1 MLNNSDFMKEENNK
15 LAIYQSSTGA
25 IELKADSDAETIW
38 ATQKEIASIFGIDRT
53 VVVKHITNIFKDKEL
68 EEKVVCANFAHT
80 TVHGAIPGKTQ
91 TREQK
96 FYNLDIILSIGYRTS
111 SSKAIQFRKWATQT
125 LKQHIT
131 QGYTINP
138 NRIKQNHKA
147 FLQALE
153 DVKLLANNNIKVDD
167 ALELIKT
174 FSYTWFS
181 LQSYDEQ
188 KFPTSKNDDDIDV
201 SIGKLYRNLSE
212 LKFNLIAKGE
222 ATPLFAQEKSKNSL
236 ESIVNN
242 VMQEV
247 FGEKMYPSVEEKA
260 AHLLYFV
267 IKNHPFNDGNKRSG
281 AFAFIWFLNDLG
293 YKHRITPETLA
304 TLTILIAESPP
315 KDKEKMIGM
324 ILLLLIDQNI

>member
-1 MLNNSDFMKEENNK
+1 MTEKQENK
-15 LAIYQSSTGA
+15 LAIYQSESGA
-25 IELKADSDAETIW
+25 IELKADSDGETIW
-38 ATQKEIASIFGIDRT
+38 ASLEQLTRLFDRDKSVISRHIKNIFNEDELARDPTVAFFATVQKE
-53 VVVKHITNIFKDKEL
+53 
-68 EEKVVCANFAHT
+68 
-80 TVHGAIPGKTQ
+80 GA
-91 TREQK
+91 REIK
-96 FYNLDIILSIGYRTS
+96 RDIEYFNLDMIISVGYRVN
-111 SSKAIQFRKWATQT
+111 SKKATEFRKWATQT

-153 DVKLLANNNIKVDD
+153 DVKLLANHNIKVDD

-201 SIGKLYRNLSE
+201 SIVKLYRNLAE

-247 FGEKMYPSVEEKA
+247 FGQKMYPSIEEKA

-281 AFAFIWFLNDLG
+281 AFAFIWFLNELG

-304 TLTILIAESPP
+304 TLTILIAESSP

-324 ILLLLIDQNI
+324 ILLLLIDQNT